1 MSSFCATLEHCS
13 LILVQGQFFPY
24 FILTIAG
31 LITVPL
37 SYSLLKPSK
46 GVYTYALAKRKASY

>member
-1 MSSFCATLEHCS
+1 MLSFCAIIANCS
-13 LILVQGQFFPY
+13 PSLVQGQFFPY

-46 GVYTYALAKRKASY
+46 GVYTYVLAKRKASY